1 MSDLIAEFERELA
14 HTDNVGATLTRFVT
28 TCFEQRAEA
37 GRASAY
43 IIKLFGS
50 SSVELRGYVRILDVT
65 KELRHGSKML
75 ALHMV
80 HYWDTPRDDHK
91 ITRFA
96 DNLLCDA
103 GEDLPVAPA
112 TFLVDLA
119 EVLAIRRPDLA
130 LRLINRAA
138 NDPDAPA
145 DETLI
150 DLVLPRIEAGKF
162 LQTQTEGVRH
172 FWQNHLRCAAA
183 ARALPTMTLRL
194 GVEAVRGAMLPDEV
208 FEVFRSSMTD
218 DLWNGTIADLQ
229 PPAAEVISAPATE
242 AKPLPVV
249 IAGVRMVKPPASR
262 PNRMLKPM
270 LALAAMLVVLGV
282 VMLRHQPKQATT
294 TTLATVIA
302 PTLPAPSQ
310 VVPPVPAKPQPS
322 TKPVAITVSKSPSV
336 ATAPPKQVAVVVVP
350 APSSGPAPAAAA
362 PASKPPAQTVVA
374 TVKAPV
380 APPNLALSKVTA
392 PKSSAPK
399 ISNPIPAP
407 KPPAPTVAAV
417 PEEVVARP
425 LAITAFDRWQM
436 QETAALAAS
445 HPELLPMQQTMSLGA
460 WKDTAAALEK
470 LRTNPA
476 NQAKTRDLLRWLV
489 IDPPISEEARKG
501 VLLAWADLV
510 PAEECLTL
518 GVKLV
523 DGGAVHAQ
531 QIRDAA
537 WLVLVKQTN
546 AWSQKQ
552 REQLRDLAAISERD

>member
-50 SSVELRGYVRILDVT
+50 SNVELRGYVRILDVT

-80 HYWDTPRDDHK
+80 HYWDTARDDHK

-103 GEDLPVAPA
+103 GETLPVAPA

-145 DETLI
+145 DESLI
-150 DLVLPRIEAGKF
+150 DRVLPRIEAGKF

-172 FWQNHLRCAAA
+172 FWQNHLRSAAA

-218 DLWNGTIADLQ
+218 ELWNGTIADLQ
-229 PPAAEVISAPATE
+229 PPAAEVINAPAIE

-262 PNRMLKPM
+262 PNRVLKPM
-270 LALAAMLVVLGV
+270 LAAAAILLVLGV
-282 VMLRHQPKQATT
+282 VMLRHQPKQATAA
-294 TTLATVIA
+294 TLATVIA
-302 PTLPAPSQ
+302 PTLPATPT
-310 VVPPVPAKPQPS
+310 VVPPVPAKPLPS
-322 TKPVAITVSKSPSV
+322 PKPVAITVSKSPSV
-336 ATAPPKQVAVVVVP
+336 ATAPPKQAVVVVP
-350 APSSGPAPAAAA
+350 APPSAPAPVSAAPAA
-362 PASKPPAQTVVA
+362 KPPAQTVVA

-399 ISNPIPAP
+399 MDAPIPAP
-407 KPPAPTVAAV
+407 KPPPPPVAAV

-425 LAITAFDRWQM
+425 LTITAFDRWQM
-436 QETAALAAS
+436 QETAALAAT

-510 PAEECLTL
+510 PAEECLSL
-518 GVKLV
+518 WVKLV

-537 WLVLVKQTN
+537 WLVLVKQAN